1 MVKEAIGIF
10 GISNPYVWNIISLAE
25 ELGLTSVL
33 VSIAPVS
40 HSTGSY
46 ASVSAETIGAQHF
59 SMPFF
64 PGVVRP
70 ASKRS
75 VVREAEDLGLH
86 FRDSLVSAHAVLGS
100 KVQLGRANIIRPM
113 SVIDPYCSFGDHVT
127 VSPGVSIGHHVS
139 VGGFSHFAN
148 GVIVSGDVRIGNDVF
163 IGGGAVI
170 RDGVTIGDKAVIG
183 MGAVVVRDVAAE
195 ATVMGNPA
203 RLVI

>member
-33 VSIAPVS
+33 VSNAPVS

-46 ASVSAETIGAQHF
+46 ASVSAETIGDQHF

-70 ASKRS
+70 ASKRN
-75 VVREAEDLGLH
+75 VVKEAEDLDLY

-100 KVQLGRANIIRPM
+100 NVRLGRANIIRPM

-127 VSPGVSIGHHVS
+127 VSPGVTIGHHVV

-148 GVIVSGDVRIGNDVF
+148 GVVVSGDVNIGNDVF

-170 RDGVTIGDKAVIG
+170 RDGVSIGDKAVIG
-183 MGAVVVRDVAAE
+183 MGAVVVRDVAANS
-195 ATVMGNPA
+195 TVMGNPA
-203 RLVI
+203 RQVI